1 MISYV
6 LYLMFLI
13 MNLYFYGRILEEN
26 LETFIVKH
34 TVQEQLLYT
43 IPKPVDMD
51 CIYCSVSVTMTTN
64 STCPQCH
71 QVADNGHVF

>member
-1 MISYV
+1 
-6 LYLMFLI
+6 
-13 MNLYFYGRILEEN
+13 MNLYIYGRILEEN

-51 CIYCSVSVTMTTN
+51 CIYRNSVSVTMTTN